1 MEIVISV
8 CDHEARIPIDDADL
22 TFSALNRRE
31 KLIAVVAPAIASSF
45 PDTYLKING
54 WLASMGVSA
63 VFDVSFGAE
72 LTVKSYIE
80 HIKEN
85 KPKIVIAQPCPAIV
99 SYIELYK
106 PELIPYLAPAD
117 SPMLHTIKMIKEFY
131 PEYKNHKVI
140 VLSPCIAKKRE
151 FEETG
156 YGDFNL
162 TFSSLEDYFKKNRI
176 NLYSYPEKDYDN
188 KPAERAVSF
197 SSPGGLLRTAARE
210 IPDIVFQTRKIEGK
224 SVYEYLD
231 GLPEQIRK
239 GHVPILLDCLNCEK
253 GCNGGTGTNN
263 QHTHIDELEFFIQK
277 RIEKMQ
283 EMYEKSQSKTG
294 DLSQNINDYWK
305 KNLYNRSYKNNSV
318 YNKINTPG
326 ISEMNNILKDMNKTS
341 KSDEKNCPSCGY
353 NNCKDMAKAIYNKL
367 NKKEN
372 CHFYMNDEMER
383 MNKDKIKF
391 IQTTTEELHNSA
403 QGLNEVHEYIDN
415 VNSQNVIVENI
426 FAQMNTISSSV
437 NLIADTAHKEKAS
450 VQKLTDITDK
460 GNQTIEKTSDTIY
473 SIHKNMDGILAIIQ
487 IINDISSQTNLLAL
501 NAKIQ
506 AVHAGDFGKGFSV
519 IADEI
524 KTLANSTADNANKIA
539 ETLEDVVKQVN
550 GAYEMSNDS
559 KSTFGLINSQVSSTA
574 ESLNRIINEMM
585 VLSQT
590 SNESMNRSNE
600 AKVLTEQLHNRSRQ
614 IGIKIDE
621 LKIGLNSLEENLVKN

>member
-1 MEIVISV
+1 
-8 CDHEARIPIDDADL
+8 
-22 TFSALNRRE
+22 
-31 KLIAVVAPAIASSF
+31 
-45 PDTYLKING
+45 
-54 WLASMGVSA
+54 
-63 VFDVSFGAE
+63 
-72 LTVKSYIE
+72 
-80 HIKEN
+80 
-85 KPKIVIAQPCPAIV
+85 
-99 SYIELYK
+99 
-106 PELIPYLAPAD
+106 
-117 SPMLHTIKMIKEFY
+117 
-131 PEYKNHKVI
+131 
-140 VLSPCIAKKRE
+140 
-151 FEETG
+151 
-156 YGDFNL
+156 
-162 TFSSLEDYFKKNRI
+162 
-176 NLYSYPEKDYDN
+176 
-188 KPAERAVSF
+188 
-197 SSPGGLLRTAARE
+197 
-210 IPDIVFQTRKIEGK
+210 
-224 SVYEYLD
+224 
-231 GLPEQIRK
+231 
-239 GHVPILLDCLNCEK
+239 
-253 GCNGGTGTNN
+253 
-263 QHTHIDELEFFIQK
+263 
-277 RIEKMQ
+277 
-283 EMYEKSQSKTG
+283 
-294 DLSQNINDYWK
+294 
-305 KNLYNRSYKNNSV
+305 
-318 YNKINTPG
+318 
-326 ISEMNNILKDMNKTS
+326 
-341 KSDEKNCPSCGY
+341 
-353 NNCKDMAKAIYNKL
+353 MAKAIYNKL

-372 CHFYMNDEMER
+372 CHFYMNDEMEK

-415 VNSQNVIVENI
+415 VNSQNGIVENI

-437 NLIADTAHKEKAS
+437 NLIAETAHKEKAS